1 MNPLARLPLAL
12 VDLKIVELDEPLAKS
27 VKP

>member
-1 MNPLARLPLAL
+1 MSPLARLPLAL
-12 VDLKIVELDEPLAKS
+12 VDLKIVELDEPPSKT